1 MGASARKIQ
10 GRSLASRQYA
20 PYLEASW
27 GLKNHWYPALM
38 SRELPEKTV
47 KGATIAGH
55 EIALRRA
62 KGKVYA
68 LQDRCVHRWVRMSA
82 QPLTLSDEHMTCWY
96 HGFCYGLE
104 DGELKTIVGAPDDP
118 VIGTTRVRTYPV
130 EEVNGLIFVFVGDED
145 YKLVPPL
152 SADLPIRITDVGN
165 PPAYLLDDQV
175 YVRGIHRTVAS
186 NWRLAVENGFDPG
199 HILIHY
205 NNTLVAATERKLYL
219 GAEPITPEAVKIIDE
234 PDGPKGIMNMYYD
247 QTAYRLVQQNP
258 IIKMKVRGR
267 FDYPIRTS
275 MYLPGVLLV
284 ENWPMQDWA
293 QYEWYVPTDDGN
305 HEYWEMVVK
314 HCRNEDDIEEA
325 DYLYKS
331 VFEPIALRD
340 FNDCDIFARVAMEQV
355 YGAGVGWEKE
365 TLCSMDSIIVGWRK
379 LVSQF
384 ARGIQEPREY

>member
-10 GRSLASRQYA
+10 GRTLASRQYA

-27 GLKNHWYPALM
+27 GLKNHWYPALI
-38 SRELPEKTV
+38 SSELPEKAL
-47 KGATIAGH
+47 KGVTIAGH

-82 QPLTLSDEHMTCWY
+82 QPLILSDEHMTCWY

-104 DGELKTIVGAPDDP
+104 DGQLKTIVGAPEDP
-118 VIGTTRVRTYPV
+118 VIGTTGVRTYPV
-130 EEVNGLIFVFVGDED
+130 EEVNGLIFVFVGDVD
-145 YKLVPPL
+145 YKPVPPL
-152 SADLPIRITDVGN
+152 SADLPIRITDVSN

-175 YVRGIHRTVAS
+175 YIRGIHRTVAS

-247 QTAYRLVQQNP
+247 QSAYRLVQENP

-293 QYEWYVPTDDGN
+293 QYEWYVPTDEGH

-314 HCRNEDDIEEA
+314 HCRNSDEVEEA
-325 DYLYKS
+325 DYMYQN

-379 LVSQF
+379 LVSQH